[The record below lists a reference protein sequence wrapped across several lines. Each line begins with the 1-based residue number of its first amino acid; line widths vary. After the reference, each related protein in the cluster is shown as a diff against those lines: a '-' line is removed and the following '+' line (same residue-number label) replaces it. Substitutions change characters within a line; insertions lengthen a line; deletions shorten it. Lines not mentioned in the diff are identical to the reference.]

1 MSALPQF
8 HAQMRPQSLT
18 PAKEHAD
25 TRQLRPDRAS
35 SRPVRTSHS
44 LPPHIAMSISD
55 TPTPPTTQAAKT
67 TTSSTSLAA
76 EDEEE
81 LRKLD
86 QVYKRISTNIPDT
99 PYIITV
105 PCAEPRY
112 HHWSREQAESWC
124 RNTPFDPSEER
135 LQYMS
140 FLYRDHADSCFVCR
154 TEVDEERDRR
164 AAMKTKSAPS
174 GTSTPRS
181 DVPKKKISLAA
192 YSKSKQANGLPPK
205 PGSGQDQVKKE
216 TPVSESRNL
225 PEKSADAQKSIKKEK
240 DDISL

>member
-1 MSALPQF
+1 
-8 HAQMRPQSLT
+8 
-18 PAKEHAD
+18 
-25 TRQLRPDRAS
+25 
-35 SRPVRTSHS
+35 
-44 LPPHIAMSISD
+44 MSISD
-55 TPTPPTTQAAKT
+55 TPTPPIPQAAKT
-67 TTSSTSLAA
+67 TASSTSLAA
-76 EDEEE
+76 KDEEE
-81 LRKLD
+81 LHKLD
-86 QVYKRISTNIPDT
+86 QVFKRIRTNIPDA

-164 AAMKTKSAPS
+164 AAMKTKSVPS

-181 DVPKKKISLAA
+181 DAPKKKISLAA
-192 YSKSKQANGLPPK
+192 YSKNKQANGLPPK
-205 PGSGQDQVKKE
+205 PGSVPDQSKKDTSINE
-216 TPVSESRNL
+216 PRSV
-225 PEKSADAQKSIKKEK
+225 PDKSADAQKPAKKE
-240 DDISL
+240 DLSL

>member
-1 MSALPQF
+1 MKVSALQPRRMLPR
-8 HAQMRPQSLT
+8 AQSLT
-18 PAKEHAD
+18 FAQEHAD

-35 SRPVRTSHS
+35 PRPVRTSHN
-44 LPPHIAMSISD
+44 PPASQAMSISD
-55 TPTPPTTQAAKT
+55 TTPPTTQAAKT
-67 TTSSTSLAA
+67 TVSSTSLAA

-86 QVYKRISTNIPDT
+86 QVFKRIRTNIPDA

-205 PGSGQDQVKKE
+205 PGSSQEQSKKD
-216 TPVSESRNL
+216 TAVNESRGL
-225 PEKSADAQKSIKKEK
+225 PDKPTGAHKSAKK
-240 DDISL
+240 DDLSL

>member
-1 MSALPQF
+1 
-8 HAQMRPQSLT
+8 
-18 PAKEHAD
+18 
-25 TRQLRPDRAS
+25 
-35 SRPVRTSHS
+35 
-44 LPPHIAMSISD
+44 MSISD
-55 TPTPPTTQAAKT
+55 TSTPPTNAAAKT

-76 EDEEE
+76 GDEEE

-86 QVYKRISTNIPDT
+86 QAFKRIRTNIPDT

-174 GTSTPRS
+174 GTSTPARS

-205 PGSGQDQVKKE
+205 PGSSQDQSRKN
-216 TPVSESRNL
+216 TPVNESRNL
-225 PEKSADAQKSIKKEK
+225 PDKSVDAHKLAARQ
-240 DDISL
+240 DLSL